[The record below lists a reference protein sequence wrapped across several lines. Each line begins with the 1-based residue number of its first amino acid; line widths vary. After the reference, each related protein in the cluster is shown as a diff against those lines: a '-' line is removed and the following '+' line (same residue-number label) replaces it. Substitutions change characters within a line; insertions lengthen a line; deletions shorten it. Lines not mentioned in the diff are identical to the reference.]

1 MLGRRKWSGGIVL
14 TDSSHCIGHC
24 TVLPFV
30 TISISRQ
37 RKARAERVRNNNVV
51 DLAGPFMSI
60 GDDVGS
66 GLPV

>member
-1 MLGRRKWSGGIVL
+1 MLGRRKWSGGIVI
-14 TDSSHCIGHC
+14 TDSSHCIDHR

-30 TISISRQ
+30 TISISGQRQ
-37 RKARAERVRNNNVV
+37 ARAERVRNNNVV

-66 GLPV
+66 SLPV